1 MTNQDHRPA
10 CNCYDC
16 NKQKEAYNCL
26 KQFYLSLHNT
36 TTKPAIDTPVL
47 NEKAYG
53 THTTANPSA
62 INLDPYRLETLALE
76 AISRFFTNTHQ
87 RLLGNMTLDAV
98 VDNCFNLPEVVA
110 YIDAT
115 SSRDSKA
122 KLVST
127 VGWTP
132 MAKKYIKER
141 ISYEIR
147 KFINSGK

>member
-1 MTNQDHRPA
+1 MATRVHHIA
-10 CNCYDC
+10 CNCMNC
-16 NKQKEAYNCL
+16 N
-26 KQFYLSLHNT
+26 
-36 TTKPAIDTPVL
+36 P
-47 NEKAYG
+47 EKAASAAIAGYHVEVFG
-53 THTTANPSA
+53 THTTANQSK
-62 INLDPYRLETLALE
+62 INLEPYRLEGVALE
-76 AISRFFTNTHQ
+76 AISSFFTNTHQ
-87 RLLGNMTLDAV
+87 RILGNMTLDAIA
-98 VDNCFNLPEVVA
+98 DSCFNLPEVVA

-132 MAKKYIKER
+132 RAKKYIKER

>member
-1 MTNQDHRPA
+1 MATRVHHIA
-10 CNCYDC
+10 CNCMNC
-16 NKQKEAYNCL
+16 N
-26 KQFYLSLHNT
+26 
-36 TTKPAIDTPVL
+36 P
-47 NEKAYG
+47 EKAASAAIAGYHVEVFG
-53 THTTANPSA
+53 THTTANQSK
-62 INLDPYRLETLALE
+62 INLEPYRLEGVALE
-76 AISRFFTNTHQ
+76 AISSFFTNTHQ
-87 RLLGNMTLDAV
+87 RILGNMTLDAIA
-98 VDNCFNLPEVVA
+98 DSCFNLPEVVA

-132 MAKKYIKER
+132 MAKKYIRER